1 MQKQGV
7 QVEEGKERDGGG
19 EGKEGRAVGEG
30 DSETMQPQS
39 VSENDCVKHLSLNS
53 TPFSLPS
60 LYPLSTLYPLP
71 FTPSISP
78 SLFPSICPSPS
89 HFAFLNSAYLII
101 TCLLFTS
108 PNELRFGTLP
118 P

>member
-7 QVEEGKERDGGG
+7 QVEEGTERERGGG
-19 EGKEGRAVGEG
+19 EDYRAVGEG
-30 DSETMQPQS
+30 DSETVEPQS

-53 TPFSLPS
+53 TPFSLPPIHLYLSTS
-60 LYPLSTLYPLP
+60 LYPLYIPL
-71 FTPSISP
+71 SIP
-78 SLFPSICPSPS
+78 LSPS
-89 HFAFLNSAYLII
+89 HFAFLNSAHSII